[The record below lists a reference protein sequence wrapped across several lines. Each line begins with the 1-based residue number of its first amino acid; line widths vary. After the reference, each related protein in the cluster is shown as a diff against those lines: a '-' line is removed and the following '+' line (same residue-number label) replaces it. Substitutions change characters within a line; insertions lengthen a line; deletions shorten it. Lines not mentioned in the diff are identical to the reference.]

1 RHAHLAQHVLHV
13 AFSDTC
19 LAAHGLDQAR
29 HAVGKGG
36 GHGEAGWMAAR
47 RTGPRKYTVRMI
59 LSLGPG
65 LPVVAALVAFAGY
78 AVAAPPGAGRR
89 LAPRRGAGRG
99 RGAAWASGGLA
110 HAAPLAID
118 IAGVGDSAPG
128 ARFGFAPVL

>member
-36 GHGEAGWMAAR
+36 GHGEAGGMAAR

-65 LPVVAALVAFAGY
+65 LPVVAALVALAGY
-78 AVAAPPGAGRR
+78 AVAALPGSGRR
-89 LAPRRGAGRG
+89 PAAALAIGWVARGATPGVDHGR
-99 RGAAWASGGLA
+99 
-110 HAAPLAID
+110 
-118 IAGVGDSAPG
+118 PG
-128 ARFGFAPVL
+128 